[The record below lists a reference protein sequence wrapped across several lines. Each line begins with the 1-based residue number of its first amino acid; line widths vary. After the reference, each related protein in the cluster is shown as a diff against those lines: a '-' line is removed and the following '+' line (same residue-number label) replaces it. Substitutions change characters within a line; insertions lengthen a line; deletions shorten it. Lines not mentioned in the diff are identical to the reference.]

1 MITISQKL
9 KTAPKQPGCYLFKNQ
24 AGKVIYI
31 GKAKNLKNRVNW
43 YFKKENQDAKTKKLV
58 SEIKDVE
65 FFVTDNELESLILEA
80 ELIRKNQPKYN
91 VELKNGVRYAYIK
104 LTDEIYPRLLT
115 VRIFKKKDKVFGPYT
130 SGLARQEIIRLAN
143 RLFKLRIN
151 KRMSKKEKEKGR
163 IRLSTAPWLEEVSQ
177 AEYQKRIE
185 KAVLLLK
192 GQNNELIE
200 KLESEMKKYIQDQNY
215 ELAKNR
221 R

>member
-43 YFKKENQDAKTKKLV
+43 YFKKENQDAKTQKLV

-65 FFVTDNELESLILEA
+65 FFVTDNELESLLLEA

-115 VRIFKKKDKVFGPYT
+115 VRIFKKRDKVFGPYT
-130 SGLARQEIIRLAN
+130 SGLARQEIIRLAI
-143 RLFKLRIN
+143 RLFKLRTG
-151 KRMSKKEKEKGR
+151 KRLQKREEAAGR
-163 IRLSTAPWLEEVSQ
+163 IRLATAPWKEEVTSEIYAQ
-177 AEYQKRIE
+177 RVSSVE
-185 KAVLLLK
+185 LLLK
-192 GQNNELIE
+192 GQTAALVE
-200 KLESEMKKYIQDQNY
+200 KLNIEMKQF
-215 ELAKNR
+215 
-221 R
+221 